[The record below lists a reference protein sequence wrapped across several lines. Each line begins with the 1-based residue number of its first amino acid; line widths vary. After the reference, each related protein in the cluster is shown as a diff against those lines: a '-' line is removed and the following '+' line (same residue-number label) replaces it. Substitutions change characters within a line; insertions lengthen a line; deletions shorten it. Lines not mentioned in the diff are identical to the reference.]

1 MKSVVVTGGS
11 GKAGR
16 AAIRELLA
24 HGYAVLN
31 VDLVPP
37 PEPLCHFMKVD
48 LNDLGQAMDALR
60 LAPGTIDRRRT
71 PTATPFAVIHL
82 AGIPAPGLAPD
93 ATIFQNNT
101 MTTFNVF
108 TAATRLG
115 LERVVWA
122 SSETTYGLP
131 FTRTPPAAVP
141 VTEDHPLAP
150 ESGYALGKVLSERM
164 AEEMHRWN
172 PGTRFA
178 GLRISNIFEPGDYAN
193 IPSFQDDPA
202 LRRWNLWS
210 WVDARDVGQACRLAL
225 EADIPG
231 ADCYTIAAA
240 DTLMRRPNR
249 ELLAA
254 EFPGVP
260 VDPGVGEHETLL
272 SIAKA
277 RRVLGYSPRHG
288 WRDAAGPAAQA
299 TR

>member
-31 VDLVPP
+31 VDLVPS

-48 LNDLGQAMDALR
+48 LNDLGQTIDALQ

-71 PTATPFAVIHL
+71 STATPVAVIHM
-82 AGIPAPGLAPD
+82 AGIPAPGLVPD
-93 ATIFQNNT
+93 ATVFQNNT

-108 TAATRLG
+108 SAATRLG

-131 FTRTPPAAVP
+131 FTRVLPQAVP
-141 VTEDHPLAP
+141 VTEDHALAP
-150 ESGYALGKVLSERM
+150 ESGYALGKVLCERM
-164 AEEMHRWN
+164 AQEMHRWN
-172 PGTRFA
+172 PRTRFV

-193 IPSFQDDPA
+193 IPGFQDDAA

-225 EADIPG
+225 EADVPG
-231 ADCYTIAAA
+231 ADCFTIAAA
-240 DTLMRRPNR
+240 DTLMHRPNSA
-249 ELLAA
+249 LLA
-254 EFPGVP
+254 EQFPGTP
-260 VDPGVGEHETLL
+260 VNTPLGEHDTLL
-272 SIAKA
+272 SIEKA
-277 RRVLGYSPRHG
+277 RRVLGYTPQHS
-288 WRDAAGPAAQA
+288 WRAPQAPDAK
-299 TR
+299 R